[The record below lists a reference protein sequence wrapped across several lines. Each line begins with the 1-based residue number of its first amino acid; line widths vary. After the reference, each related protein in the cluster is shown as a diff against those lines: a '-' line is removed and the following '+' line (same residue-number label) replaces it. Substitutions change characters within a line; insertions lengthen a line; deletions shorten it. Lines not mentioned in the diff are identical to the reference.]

1 MKYFIKGNYRKSIY
15 KSDQGYIIGLFKVR
29 ETNDENLSDFVNKT
43 ITFTGYFHD
52 LNEDDMYVFY
62 GEETTHPRYGLQFQ
76 VSEYERLTP
85 KDKDGLIEF
94 LSSDLFKGVGEVLAT
109 NIVNKLGEN
118 SINLI
123 LEDESVLYDIPKM
136 TIKKAHKIYETL
148 NKYESSHQII
158 LYLTEL
164 GFNMKDTLNIY
175 NTYKEQ
181 TINIIEC
188 NIYKLIDDIKN
199 ISFVKI
205 DEIGSKFNIS
215 KDDER
220 RIKACIIYIM
230 NKLTFEKSDTYLD
243 FYEIYEQVY
252 NYLQIDLDNI
262 NFEQL
267 LIDLQNDDKIVI
279 KDKKYYLKEL
289 YEAEQNIVKK
299 IHRLTNLENT
309 KYKDLDEK
317 IKELEEN
324 NNLTYNDKQK
334 KAIIKALQNNI
345 VIITGG
351 PGTGKTTIIKAICQ
365 LYSEIN
371 NLDFED
377 AVSKIAL
384 LAPTGRAS
392 KRMSEST
399 LLPASTIH
407 RFLKWNAEKDEFAV
421 NEYNKAFNHLIIIDE
436 VSMIDTLLLDS
447 LFKGLTDNIKLV
459 LVGDH
464 NQLPSVGPGQILKDL
479 IDSDV
484 IDTVYLDLLYR
495 QEEDSYITTL
505 AREIKDDDLSEN
517 FLDTRSDYTFLT
529 CNGYSIKNN
538 LTKLCEQIINKGYD
552 YKQVQLMAPMYK
564 GENGIDSLNIE
575 LQNIFN
581 PPSNTKKEIKYGDV
595 IFRENDK
602 VLQLVN
608 MPDDNIF
615 NGDIGVIKYILKE
628 NTKSKRTEIYI
639 DFDGNVVRFLP
650 KDLNKI
656 KHGFIISIHKSQGS
670 EFEMV
675 VMPVCR
681 SYKRML
687 YRKLIYTGITRA
699 KRKLILIGEPDA
711 FVYSVH
717 NNSEIARKTSLRQE
731 LVNKILN

>member
-164 GFNMKDTLNIY
+164 GFNMKDALNIY